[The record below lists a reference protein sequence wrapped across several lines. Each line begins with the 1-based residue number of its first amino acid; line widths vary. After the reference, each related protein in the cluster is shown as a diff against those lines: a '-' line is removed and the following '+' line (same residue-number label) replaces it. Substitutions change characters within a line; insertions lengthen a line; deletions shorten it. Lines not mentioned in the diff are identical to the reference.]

1 MKDCSTIIIGGGI
14 AGTSIAFHLSSLGGE
29 RGVVLLEKGTLA
41 SGSSSKSD
49 GIVERQLFTEFDIM
63 LRVKSF
69 EILRAFFEDKVVDF
83 RPIGYVRMT
92 SSEDEMARFGE
103 SVRIQNRLGVKDS
116 RVIYPDEIKRLMP
129 FMDVSDIEGALYGPS
144 DGMTDGSQLTGAF
157 AGEAANRGV
166 EVLQNTK
173 VTAISR
179 KGDKYEVTTDSGGM
193 TAKNVVDASGAW
205 AGGVASFLGLDVPVK
220 PVRRQIVQLGVSVP
234 NAEEI
239 PFFIDMK
246 TRLYMHGTGTP
257 GMVLAGIHDD
267 MAVESEA
274 PADPDGYNPGVDGE
288 FIERLAEAIAS
299 RAPGLAGGSLR
310 GGWAG
315 LYEVTPD
322 SRPIIDELPDAP
334 GFFVCAGFSGYGIQ
348 LAPIAGKLAAELI
361 TDGRMSSVDD
371 AAPLSSRRFHGA
383 GGYSLF

>member
-1 MKDCSTIIIGGGI
+1 
-14 AGTSIAFHLSSLGGE
+14 
-29 RGVVLLEKGTLA
+29 
-41 SGSSSKSD
+41 
-49 GIVERQLFTEFDIM
+49 M

-69 EILRAFFEDKVVDF
+69 EILRTFFQDKGVDF

-92 SSEDEMARFGE
+92 SSEAELARFGE
-103 SVRIQNRLGVKDS
+103 SVRIQSRLGVKDS
-116 RVIYPDEIKRLMP
+116 RIIYPDEIKDLMP
-129 FMDVSDIEGALYGPS
+129 FMNVRDIEGALYGPS
-144 DGMTDGSQLTGAF
+144 DGMTDGSQLTTAF
-157 AGEAANRGV
+157 AVEAASRGV
-166 EVLQNTK
+166 ELLQNTRA
-173 VTAISR
+173 TAISR
-179 KGDKYEVTTDSGGM
+179 EGDRYEVTTDSGRM

-205 AGGVASFLGLDVPVK
+205 ANEVASFLGVQVPVK
-220 PVRRQIVQLGVSVP
+220 PVRRQIVRLGVSVP
-234 NAEEI
+234 NAEEM

-246 TRLYMHGTGTP
+246 TRLYMHGAGTA

-267 MAVESEA
+267 TAVESEA
-274 PADPDGYNPGVDGE
+274 AADPDGYNPGVDGE

-322 SRPIIDELPDAP
+322 SRPIIDELPDSP

-348 LAPIAGKLAAELI
+348 LAPIAGKLTAELI
-361 TDGRMSSVDD
+361 SDGRMSTVGD
-371 AAPLSSRRFHGA
+371 AAPLSLRRFRGT